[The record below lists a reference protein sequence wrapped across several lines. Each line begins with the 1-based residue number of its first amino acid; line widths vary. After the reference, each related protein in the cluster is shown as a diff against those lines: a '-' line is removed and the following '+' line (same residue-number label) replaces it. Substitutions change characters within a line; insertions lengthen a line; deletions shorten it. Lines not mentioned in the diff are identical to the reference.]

1 MIKGRKK
8 LDQPTEK
15 DDKTNANT
23 QNTPAHWRKPPRRW
37 NQHKYAFLLATRHYK
52 MLVDEGRLAAFRDI
66 ILSIVKPN
74 DIVADLGAGT
84 GILSMI
90 AAQKAKKVYA
100 VEMFPYLY
108 EVGQENAHRY
118 GLSDRITF
126 IQHDARTI
134 VLPEAVDVVICEM
147 VHTGCIAEHQIPV
160 MNHAIKTFLKPTG
173 HVIPTAINTNAQLI
187 TTNYHFNGYEM
198 KLPHYQSPIEIAWET
213 PLSPVHTL
221 RAFDLTTINPLS
233 ATGTVTVPIDR
244 KGILNGLKITS
255 EVYLTPS
262 RIVTEKDMT
271 SSLEPI
277 IFPLDDQPVTL
288 GDNIQIEFFYEP
300 GAGAEGFH
308 YDVTIS

>member
-1 MIKGRKK
+1 V
-8 LDQPTEK
+8 
-15 DDKTNANT
+15 KT
-23 QNTPAHWRKPPRRW
+23 
-37 NQHKYAFLLATRHYK
+37 
-52 MLVDEGRLAAFRDI
+52 
-66 ILSIVKPN
+66 N

-126 IQHDARTI
+126 IQHDART
-134 VLPEAVDVVICEM
+134 VALPEAIDVVICEM

-173 HVIPTAINTNAQLI
+173 RVIPTAITTNAQLI
-187 TTNYHFNGYEM
+187 ATNFHFNG
-198 KLPHYQSPIEIAWET
+198 S
-213 PLSPVHTL
+213 SVHAL
-221 RAFDLTTINPLS
+221 RVFDLTTINPLS

-277 IFPLDDQPVTL
+277 IFPLDDQPVTP